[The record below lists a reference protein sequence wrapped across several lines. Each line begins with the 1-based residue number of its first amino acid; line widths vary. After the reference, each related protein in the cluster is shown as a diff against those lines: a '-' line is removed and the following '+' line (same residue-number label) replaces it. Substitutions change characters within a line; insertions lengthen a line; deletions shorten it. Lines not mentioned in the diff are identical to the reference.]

1 MADSIQDF
9 SAANQFLN
17 PVSLMPSGSEFDL
30 APGSHSLFGN
40 QVSQDKAMAAQQ
52 FINAQLQRLPE
63 ENRLRM
69 METGAQIERFP
80 LEEQQRAEKLRQEY
94 SELKGK
100 PTGQFVNEAADLY
113 GTPGWQTKTPEEKA
127 QSYGAL
133 ANTWKARHPGLELPQ
148 GLDQYQGQSTEQHL
162 KDAYDMRRYSVP
174 HKQKL
179 EEEELKGQYQVKAQR
194 GRGVEAE
201 MLRNHELRRA
211 GESEKTLKDKEILK
225 LNRVLTDPKATEDD
239 KSLAEAQLERIVEP
253 MIDDKITKR
262 WGNETSAL
270 YLSPERQAMRTKMIE
285 SETAKMRRSFGLDRR
300 GGQQA
305 PKGSPTDRVSVIGPN
320 GKEGTIPRHQ
330 LDQAKAQGY
339 KEKQ

>member
-1 MADSIQDF
+1 MADSMQDF

-17 PVSLMPSGSEFDL
+17 PVSLMPSGGEFDL

-40 QVSQDKAMAAQQ
+40 ALAQDKAGAAQQ
-52 FINAQLQRLPE
+52 FINAQLKRLPQ
-63 ENRLRM
+63 ENQLRM
-69 METGAQIERFP
+69 METDAQIGRFP

-113 GTPGWQTKTPEEKA
+113 GTPDWEKKSPEEKA

-162 KDAYDMRRYSVP
+162 KDAYDMRRYSVA

-179 EEEELKGQYQVKAQR
+179 EEETLKGKYSVAAQR

-201 MLRNHELRRA
+201 EIRAQELRDR
-211 GESEKTLKDKEILK
+211 ERNEKTMKDKEILK
-225 LNRVLTDPKATEDD
+225 LNRILTDPKSSEDD

-253 MIDDKITKR
+253 LIDDKVTKR

-285 SETAKMRRSFGLDRR
+285 AETAKMRKSYGLDRR
-300 GGQQA
+300 G
-305 PKGSPTDRVSVIGPN
+305 PKPGGGNPTDRVNVVGPD
-320 GKEGTIPRHQ
+320 GKAGTIPRHQ
-330 LDQAKAQGY
+330 LEQAKAQGY
-339 KEKQ
+339 KEQ